1 MRAVAQAVL
10 VLGFLALGAGGAPAG
25 EAIPDQPEMIEVTIP
40 TLEGMAEEGQLAFVE
55 VCARC
60 HGRTGGG
67 LEGYGPPLISDFY
80 GPSER
85 SDMQIILAIQLGHVE
100 DNWTY
105 GPMPPAEGLSFSDQ
119 GLVVEFLRQVQI
131 ANGVE

>member
-1 MRAVAQAVL
+1 MQALAKAIVGL
-10 VLGFLALGAGGAPAG
+10 AAFALGAGAARAG
-25 EAIPDQPEMIEVTIP
+25 DAIPDQPEMIEVVVP
-40 TLEGMAEEGQLAFVE
+40 ALEGMAVQGQVAFVE

-60 HGRTGGG
+60 HGRKGGG

-85 SDMQIILAIQLGHVE
+85 SDMQIVLAIQLGHVE